1 MSSEQRATS
10 SSAAIPA
17 PTALG
22 PPRVRPSPA
31 ATRSTPAAPLPS
43 RSGTGNA
50 LGPGTGRSRCPRIL
64 HIPRT
69 AVEAPPPPRPS
80 PRPLRAG
87 RAQRR
92 CEPRYRGERSPS
104 GARGG
109 TGAGCGRKRAT
120 GSAPPAPLSPR
131 PARPLVPPP
140 PRPGYHRGIFS
151 LGDAARQV
159 RGAPQEGSGGT
170 DTQSSAPGGEGGTEP
185 LFPPAP
191 RPAAPQNG
199 RGGGGLC
206 VYRGRGGSGG
216 GPVGRTRIP
225 ERFPVKSRGHRR
237 RCPGE
242 RSGADPGVGEG
253 RSARGRAQREAG
265 GMGATNRERGSSG
278 RGGTGRCWGGRYLE
292 PLRGAAGPGP
302 AP

>member
-80 PRPLRAG
+80 PPPPPPGRTGPTALRAPVPG
-87 RAQRR
+87 GEKSQWGEGGDRGWMRSEA
-92 CEPRYRGERSPS
+92 RYGKRSPS
-104 GARGG
+104 PVI
-109 TGAGCGRKRAT
+109 
-120 GSAPPAPLSPR
+120 PPSGPPPR
-131 PARPLVPPP
+131 SPPP
-140 PRPGYHRGIFS
+140 PCPGYHRGIFS

-199 RGGGGLC
+199 RGGGGVC
-206 VYRGRGGSGG
+206 VCIGG
-216 GPVGRTRIP
+216 GGGLVGVRSDGRA
-225 ERFPVKSRGHRR
+225 S
-237 RCPGE
+237 
-242 RSGADPGVGEG
+242 RSGS
-253 RSARGRAQREAG
+253 R
-265 GMGATNRERGSSG
+265 
-278 RGGTGRCWGGRYLE
+278 
-292 PLRGAAGPGP
+292 
-302 AP
+302 

>member
-140 PRPGYHRGIFS
+140 PAPVTTAVFLALVMPPGRCAGPRRKEAAAPTLRAALRG
-151 LGDAARQV
+151 V
-159 RGAPQEGSGGT
+159 RGARSP
-170 DTQSSAPGGEGGTEP
+170 SSLRHRAPRLPKTAEGG
-185 LFPPAP
+185 
-191 RPAAPQNG
+191 G
-199 RGGGGLC
+199 SVC
-206 VYRGRGGSGG
+206 V
-216 GPVGRTRIP
+216 
-225 ERFPVKSRGHRR
+225 
-237 RCPGE
+237 
-242 RSGADPGVGEG
+242 
-253 RSARGRAQREAG
+253 
-265 GMGATNRERGSSG
+265 
-278 RGGTGRCWGGRYLE
+278 
-292 PLRGAAGPGP
+292 
-302 AP
+302 

>member
-131 PARPLVPPP
+131 PARPLVPVP

-170 DTQSSAPGGEGGTEP
+170 DTQSSAPG
-185 LFPPAP
+185 
-191 RPAAPQNG
+191 
-199 RGGGGLC
+199 
-206 VYRGRGGSGG
+206 
-216 GPVGRTRIP
+216 
-225 ERFPVKSRGHRR
+225 
-237 RCPGE
+237 
-242 RSGADPGVGEG
+242 
-253 RSARGRAQREAG
+253 
-265 GMGATNRERGSSG
+265 
-278 RGGTGRCWGGRYLE
+278 
-292 PLRGAAGPGP
+292 LRGAQSPSSLRHR
-302 AP
+302 APRLPKTAEGGGSVCV

>member
-69 AVEAPPPPRPS
+69 AVEAPPPSRPS
-80 PRPLRAG
+80 PPPLRAG

-109 TGAGCGRKRAT
+109 PGLDAV
-120 GSAPPAPLSPR
+120 GSALREALPQPRYPPVRPAPSS
-131 PARPLVPPP
+131 PP

-199 RGGGGLC
+199 RGGGVC
-206 VYRGRGGSGG
+206 VCIGGGGGSGG

-253 RSARGRAQREAG
+253 RSARGRAQREAA